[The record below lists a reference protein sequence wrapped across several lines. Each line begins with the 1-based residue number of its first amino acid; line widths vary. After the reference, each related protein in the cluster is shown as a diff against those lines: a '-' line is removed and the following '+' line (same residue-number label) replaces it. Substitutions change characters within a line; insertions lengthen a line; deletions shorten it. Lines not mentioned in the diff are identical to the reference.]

1 MKKGLTIL
9 EVLIALAVL
18 GIAFSALLMSQVG
31 SLRTSAQARF
41 ASDTKAFAV
50 QVLERL
56 SAQALRTEPVEA
68 DSRYADEERNGV
80 YRSFYFID
88 YYYGCPTQVTPP
100 PGSGIRTALRTVE
113 CSGQETNP
121 EGIRADWD
129 YIGEGGRFGEG
140 VLTVVV
146 TATHP
151 RGPRVTVG
159 GASPATTS
167 TPPLPTTSPGPA
179 LNPEE
184 VGHEKRLHPGGT
196 PHCRRHPGDGSGG
209 RPALLRGHG
218 RGG

>member
-1 MKKGLTIL
+1 MRKGLTIL

-18 GIAFSALLMSQVG
+18 GIAFAALLTSQLS
-31 SLRTSAQARF
+31 SLRASGQARF

-50 QVLERL
+50 QVLEDL
-56 SAQALRTEPVEA
+56 SAQALKTEEKPSPDA
-68 DSRYADEERNGV
+68 YTDEERNGV

-88 YYYGCPTQVTPP
+88 YYYRCPTAVTPP
-100 PGSGIRTALRTVE
+100 SGSGIRTALRTVT
-113 CSGQETNP
+113 CSGQRTSP

-159 GASPATTS
+159 RRITCYDVYPSPTHDK
-167 TPPLPTTSPGPA
+167 PRPCPEPG
-179 LNPEE
+179 
-184 VGHEKRLHPGGT
+184 
-196 PHCRRHPGDGSGG
+196 GG
-209 RPALLRGHG
+209 RP
-218 RGG
+218 

>member
-18 GIAFSALLMSQVG
+18 GIAFAALLTSQLTN
-31 SLRTSAQARF
+31 LRTSAQARF

-50 QVLERL
+50 QVLEKL
-56 SAQALRTEPVEA
+56 SAEALKTENVSS
-68 DSRYADEERNGV
+68 DSDYVDEEYVDEDGNRF

-88 YYYGCPTQVTPP
+88 YYYKCPTRVTPP
-100 PGSGIRTALRTVE
+100 SGSGIRTNLRSVT
-113 CSGQETNP
+113 CSGQETSP

-129 YIGEGGRFGEG
+129 YIGEGGQFGEG

-159 GASPATTS
+159 RRITCYDVYPSPTHDK
-167 TPPLPTTSPGPA
+167 PRPCPNPG
-179 LNPEE
+179 
-184 VGHEKRLHPGGT
+184 
-196 PHCRRHPGDGSGG
+196 GG
-209 RPALLRGHG
+209 RP
-218 RGG
+218 

>member
-18 GIAFSALLMSQVG
+18 GIAFSALLMSQLG

-56 SAQALRTEPVEA
+56 SAQALRTEPVSA
-68 DSRYADEERNGV
+68 NSPYADEERNGV

-100 PGSGIRTALRTVE
+100 NGSGIRTALRTVR
-113 CSGQETNP
+113 CSGQETSP

-129 YIGEGGRFGEG
+129 YIGEGGRSGEG

-159 GASPATTS
+159 RRITCYDVYPSPTHDR
-167 TPPLPTTSPGPA
+167 PRPCPEPG
-179 LNPEE
+179 
-184 VGHEKRLHPGGT
+184 
-196 PHCRRHPGDGSGG
+196 GG
-209 RPALLRGHG
+209 RP
-218 RGG
+218 

>member
-18 GIAFSALLMSQVG
+18 GIAFSALLMSQLG

-56 SAQALRTEPVEA
+56 SAQALKTETVDANSP
-68 DSRYADEERNGV
+68 YADEGR
-80 YRSFYFID
+80 RSFYFID

-100 PGSGIRTALRTVE
+100 NGSGIRTALRTVR
-113 CSGQETNP
+113 CSGQETSP

-159 GASPATTS
+159 RRITCYDVYPSPTHDK
-167 TPPLPTTSPGPA
+167 PRPC
-179 LNPEE
+179 PE
-184 VGHEKRLHPGGT
+184 PGG
-196 PHCRRHPGDGSGG
+196 G
-209 RPALLRGHG
+209 R
-218 RGG
+218 